1 MEIEQLMPQEG
12 LDRQQAGW
20 LVVDVREQHEWE
32 QARIPGAVHVPL
44 SELQSRFE
52 EIPRDQSLVMQCA
65 GGVRSQQAAMFL
77 LQQGYEAEKVANLAH
92 GINGWARMGLPLE
105 ME

>member
-12 LDRQQAGW
+12 LDRQRAGW
-20 LVVDVREQHEWE
+20 LMVDVREQQEWD
-32 QARIPGAVHVPL
+32 QARIPGTVHVPL
-44 SELQSRFE
+44 SQFQARFE
-52 EIPRDQSLVMQCA
+52 ELPRDQALVMQCA

-77 LQQGYEAEKVANLAH
+77 VQQGFEPDRVANLAH
-92 GINGWARMGLPLE
+92 GISGWARMGLPVE